1 MKSVGRGGEVV
12 AQRRGSSRRG
22 TLLAAEAKRG
32 TGLREPAAAG
42 LGLGEAKDLVG
53 VEPRRAAEH
62 AILVERIQP
71 SLAST
76 LCGATPDHAEE
87 ADSLAARWVEPDGP
101 VGDGTRGSAEDDHT
115 VDAVAPRQGHHPAAP
130 ASALDLGAA
139 APARASGPQGKAT
152 LGLPSA
158 QVS

>member
-1 MKSVGRGGEVV
+1 MKPVDRGGEVV

-32 TGLREPAAAG
+32 AGLREPAAAG

-115 VDAVAPRQGHHPAAP
+115 VDAIDDDHTVDAVAPRQGHHPAAP

-139 APARASGPQGKAT
+139 APAS
-152 LGLPSA
+152 S
-158 QVS
+158 